1 MREAFLEILS
11 DSSNRSH
18 RTIVIDV
25 FGALFR
31 RPIDSPG
38 LLSMATGET
47 VAHLNRLLA
56 TGEATMTVD
65 ESGVA
70 WYRAV

>member
-1 MREAFLEILS
+1 VLG
-11 DSSNRSH
+11 
-18 RTIVIDV
+18 T
-25 FGALFR
+25 LFR

-38 LLSMATGET
+38 RLSMATGET

-65 ESGVA
+65 EAGVA
-70 WYRAV
+70 WYRAA